1 MSGEQPLRG
10 NFATTFHANKKERC
24 GVTRDNSPGNAWK
37 ARKRGRCTTAERKI
51 KIKQGEELELRV
63 NFKGEE
69 GEYLIKLLKLW
80 PNKWLVNEMSNF

>member
-37 ARKRGRCTTAERKI
+37 ARKCGRCTTAERKI

-63 NFKGEE
+63 NFKGGGGRIFDKIVKTLAE
-69 GEYLIKLLKLW
+69 
-80 PNKWLVNEMSNF
+80 